1 MEFQVY
7 DYIIQNARKAEDQQ
21 NFSRVKGEHFKG
33 ITDQQICIFKVFK
46 GCLCYYIRQ
55 YMLVLCLLRLTHFY
69 LMQQKNWETSE
80 KIN

>member
-33 ITDQQICIFKVFK
+33 ITNQQICIFKVFK

-55 YMLVLCLLRLTHFY
+55 HMLVLFVAFNSFLPDATKELG
-69 LMQQKNWETSE
+69 SE
-80 KIN
+80 K